1 MNKENSITVT
11 GVDMG
16 SAGIKI
22 AAVVKG
28 AVDVIVNEANMR
40 ETPNIVGFG
49 EKQRQI
55 GESGKLKIKSN
66 YSNTVTSPSRLLGFH
81 FTCPYTNLQ
90 LNFTPAKLQKP
101 FE

>member
-11 GVDMG
+11 GVDIG

-49 EKQRQI
+49 EK
-55 GESGKLKIKSN
+55 
-66 YSNTVTSPSRLLGFH
+66 
-81 FTCPYTNLQ
+81 
-90 LNFTPAKLQKP
+90 
-101 FE
+101 